1 MAPLRLI
8 AAVACATAAAAAPT
22 SSRGLPASARRA
34 GRRPAGE
41 RALAAH
47 LGRPRLQ
54 RRRVGDG
61 HDVGLELRGED
72 GAQGLKR
79 SLLGNAYFMIVDYS
93 DLHFFSLYNRFHFLV
108 ERCALARGI
117 SSIIRSLL
125 SCISHLQS
133 IPGKLKKF
141 IEEEGSSIGMK
152 PPLCL
157 DMDRMSGLRERDV
170 SRIGTLLDGIGRC
183 SSLAPRFS
191 PFHDGFCDGDE
202 WILGVPALSWKNGF
216 QRMASLMESWPL
228 KLAETAAGQS
238 TAAAEKAAGSCPH
251 GSQEEECF
259 LFISLL
265 KPYRKKFGLRLRR
278 RRETMRRSDGM
289 EMEMVNLKL
298 YLENR
303 CILEENERLREKA
316 SALHRENLALR
327 ADLRNTSSP
336 ATTAAAASSC

>member
-1 MAPLRLI
+1 MAHLRLI
-8 AAVACATAAAAAPT
+8 VAVACATAAAAAPT
-22 SSRGLPASARRA
+22 SSHGLPASARRA

-54 RRRVGDG
+54 RRRV
-61 HDVGLELRGED
+61 VP
-72 GAQGLKR
+72 
-79 SLLGNAYFMIVDYS
+79 LLGGAMCACTW
-93 DLHFFSLYNRFHFLV
+93 HFFYNSESL
-108 ERCALARGI
+108 
-117 SSIIRSLL
+117 
-125 SCISHLQS
+125 
-133 IPGKLKKF
+133 
-141 IEEEGSSIGMK
+141 EEGSSIGMK

-170 SRIGTLLDGIGRC
+170 SLIGTLLDGIGRC
-183 SSLAPRFS
+183 SSLAPRQ
-191 PFHDGFCDGDE
+191 DNQQQQQRKQ
-202 WILGVPALSWKNGF
+202 PAHAP
-216 QRMASLMESWPL
+216 MALR
-228 KLAETAAGQS
+228 
-238 TAAAEKAAGSCPH
+238 
-251 GSQEEECF
+251 
-259 LFISLL
+259 
-265 KPYRKKFGLRLRR
+265 RKRLRLRR
-278 RRETMRRSDGM
+278 RRETRRRSDGM